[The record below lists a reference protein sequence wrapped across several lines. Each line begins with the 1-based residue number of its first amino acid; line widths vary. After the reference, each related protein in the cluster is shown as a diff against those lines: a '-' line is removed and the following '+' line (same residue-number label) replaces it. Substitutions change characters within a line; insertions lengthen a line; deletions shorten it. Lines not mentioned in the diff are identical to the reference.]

1 MSLIDRAIGFISPTM
16 QVERARA
23 RLQLR
28 RMEVA
33 ASALSGYEAAK
44 RERAALRNFH
54 ASARTADEDV
64 LPGLD
69 DLRARSRHMMM
80 NAPIARGAVQTVV
93 TNAVGAGLRVSA
105 QPDRAALLMLRG
117 VTEAQAGEFED
128 AAQRE
133 WRLFNR
139 KEHADIH
146 GRMSFRRMQ
155 ELAFRSVLVSGDCF
169 VAVVQARRGSPY
181 DFALQLIEADRVCN
195 PHYRSDTDT
204 LAGGIE
210 YDESGTPLA
219 IHVAEITRK
228 GGAKRNWRRLAMRAA
243 DGTPRVLHLVQQERI
258 GQSRGVPYLAPVI
271 GPLKDLDRY
280 SEAELT
286 AAVLN
291 ASIAIVSQSADGA
304 ADLAE
309 DAARTGQAQPGFL
322 RANIEFEPGMVLE
335 GFAPNEGP
343 KSFAADRPN
352 AGFDPFVQAVLRQV
366 GVALELPFEVLVKH
380 FTASYSAARA
390 ALLQAWSFFRGR
402 REWLAEEM
410 CQPVYELV
418 LRNAILRGRL
428 MAPGFLEDAAVRA
441 AWVGTRWTGPS
452 MGQIQPQAEIRAARE
467 AVEARFTSRTRVAAE
482 IFGDDWEAVEDEL
495 AWEDERIAG
504 ARPGDPLIG
513 HNGGPPI
520 EEPDRPE
527 DPDRPEQP
535 EGGDA
540 EDETEQERIAA

>member
-1 MSLIDRAIGFISPTM
+1 MNLIDRAIGFISPVR

-28 RMEVA
+28 RIEVA
-33 ASALSGYEAAK
+33 ASAMSGYEAAK
-44 RERAALRNFH
+44 RERAALRYFS
-54 ASARTADEDV
+54 ASPRTADEDV

-69 DLRARSRHMMM
+69 ALRARSRQMMM
-80 NAPIARGAVQTVV
+80 NAPIARGAVQTAV
-93 TNAVGAGLRVSA
+93 TNVVGAGLRVSA
-105 QPDRAALLMLRG
+105 QPDRAALRTLASVSEIQVG
-117 VTEAQAGEFED
+117 AFED

-146 GRMSFRRMQ
+146 ARLSFRRMQ
-155 ELAFRSVLVSGDCF
+155 DLVFRSVLVSGDCF
-169 VAVVQARRGSPY
+169 VAVVQARKGTPF
-181 DFALQLIEADRVCN
+181 DFALQVIEADRVCN
-195 PHYRSDTDT
+195 PNYRSDTET

-210 YDESGTPLA
+210 YDDAGTPVA
-219 IHVAEITRK
+219 IHVAEIPRG
-228 GGAKRNWRRLAMRAA
+228 GGAKRNWRRLPMRAP
-243 DGTPRVLHLVQQERI
+243 DGAPRVLHLMQQERI

-291 ASIAIVSQSADGA
+291 ASIAIVSQNADGA
-304 ADLAE
+304 ADIAE
-309 DAARTGQAQPGFL
+309 NAARTGQAQPGFL

-390 ALLQAWSFFRGR
+390 ALLQAWSFFRVR
-402 REWLAEEM
+402 REWLAEEL

-418 LRNAILRGRL
+418 LRNAILRGRVA
-428 MAPGFLEDAAVRA
+428 APGFLEDAAMRA
-441 AWVGTRWTGPS
+441 AWSATRWTGPS
-452 MGQIQPQAEIRAARE
+452 MGQIQPQTEIRAARE
-467 AVEARFTSRTRVAAE
+467 AVEARFASRTRIAAE

-495 AWEDERIAG
+495 AWEDERIGG
-504 ARPGDPLIG
+504 ARPGDPLTG
-513 HNGGPPI
+513 RGAPP
-520 EEPDRPE
+520 PV
-527 DPDRPEQP
+527 EQP
-535 EGGDA
+535 SDAGDA
-540 EDETEQERIAA
+540 EDETEQERNAA